1 MGTELAAPP
10 LKVLSPMRVGPLGR
24 KNQKGQRGERE
35 RKDLSFYSK
44 WVEGRNQ
51 PHLNLH
57 P

>member
-35 RKDLSFYSK
+35 RKDLLLLQMG
-44 WVEGRNQ
+44 GRKK
-51 PHLNLH
+51 PA
-57 P
+57 PP